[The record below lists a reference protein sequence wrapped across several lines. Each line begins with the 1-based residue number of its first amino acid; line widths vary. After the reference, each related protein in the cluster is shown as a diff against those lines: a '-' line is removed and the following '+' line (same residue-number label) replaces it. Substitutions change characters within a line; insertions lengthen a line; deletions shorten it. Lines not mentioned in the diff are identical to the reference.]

1 MDAAASRGDGT
12 RSERFLMISKVT
24 CTALNEEIMKMAA
37 STHYG
42 VPVEEDACFP
52 SGVFVSC
59 CRRGG
64 HAWSRSV
71 LVLECVRAG
80 CAVHYARCLIVL
92 YRGVGR
98 VPLFYTRYLQSLV
111 FVS

>member
-42 VPVEEDACFP
+42 CR
-52 SGVFVSC
+52 SRRMRVSRLVYS
-59 CRRGG
+59 CRVAGAADTHG
-64 HAWSRSV
+64 AEAFSFSNVCAPDV
-71 LVLECVRAG
+71 LCTTRA
-80 CAVHYARCLIVL
+80 A
-92 YRGVGR
+92 
-98 VPLFYTRYLQSLV
+98 
-111 FVS
+111 